1 MHPCFEAGCVKLNYV
16 FKCKLCLLYQRGGG
30 RKRKRRSGIGGG
42 EKGQEIAFR
51 LFTLSMVSLH
61 LKEVLDSSIT
71 FAAMNKVFELQ
82 ELDLVFTRSGFLLI
96 IYLNN

>member
-1 MHPCFEAGCVKLNYV
+1 MFLNVNFVYFIIEV
-16 FKCKLCLLYQRGGG
+16 EEERGKEVGW
-30 RKRKRRSGIGGG
+30 GG
-42 EKGQEIAFR
+42 EKGQETAFR

>member
-1 MHPCFEAGCVKLNYV
+1 MFTFSE
-16 FKCKLCLLYQRGGG
+16 RW
-30 RKRKRRSGIGGG
+30 RKKGEEKKWDGGG
-42 EKGQEIAFR
+42 EKGQETAFR

>member
-1 MHPCFEAGCVKLNYV
+1 
-16 FKCKLCLLYQRGGG
+16 
-30 RKRKRRSGIGGG
+30 
-42 EKGQEIAFR
+42 
-51 LFTLSMVSLH
+51 MVSLH

>member
-1 MHPCFEAGCVKLNYV
+1 MG
-16 FKCKLCLLYQRGGG
+16 RGG
-30 RKRKRRSGIGGG
+30 
-42 EKGQEIAFR
+42 EEGQETAFM

-61 LKEVLDSSIT
+61 LKKVLDNSIT

-82 ELDLVFTRSGFLLI
+82 ELDVVFTRYEFLLI